1 MRRKTNIQLLMA
13 GAAVLAII
21 TIAAS
26 AQNPSPGA
34 FGGSGGR
41 GGSGR
46 GGGRGGSGRGGGA
59 NNDLGYTDTPLV
71 PGQQWHVHD
80 PARPHPPVVTPG
92 AKPGDP
98 PSDAIILF
106 DGKDL
111 SHWSPSSISPTSGVT
126 LKPGPAPWKMENGY
140 FEVVLGSGDIATK
153 DKFGDVQLHVEF
165 AEPAEIRGNSQNR
178 GNSGIFMQGRYET
191 QVLDG
196 WDNPTYADGQIGA
209 IYGQWP
215 PLANPSRRP
224 GEWQTYDIVF
234 EAPKMNG
241 DTVLKPAYVTVFLNG
256 VLMHNHK
263 EILGPTVHRQAAKYY
278 AQPDEDSI
286 DLQNHG
292 TLVRYR
298 NIWARKPGAYDTPEK
313 K

>member
-1 MRRKTNIQLLMA
+1 MATTMRKFLIPLLA
-13 GAAVLAII
+13 TLSLIA
-21 TIAAS
+21 IAAL
-26 AQNPSPGA
+26 AQNAAAP
-34 FGGSGGR
+34 GGR
-41 GGSGR
+41 GASGR
-46 GGGRGGSGRGGGA
+46 P

-92 AKPGDP
+92 ENTNWDA

-111 SHWSPSSISPTSGVT
+111 SHWQAATQVMPTGPT
-126 LKPGPAPWKMENGY
+126 IRPGPPGWKVENGY
-140 FEVVLGSGDIATK
+140 MEVVLGSGDIATK
-153 DKFGDVQLHVEF
+153 EKFGDVQLHVVF
-165 AEPAEIRGNSQNR
+165 ANPAVIRGNSQNR

-196 WDNPTYADGQIGA
+196 WNNPTYADGQIGA

-215 PLANPSRRP
+215 PLQNPARKP

-241 DTVLKPAYVTVFLNG
+241 DTVVKPAYETVFLNG

-263 EILGPTVHRQAAKYY
+263 ELLGPTVHRAAAKYI
-278 AQPDEDSI
+278 AQPDEDVLL
-286 DLQNHG
+286 LQNHN
-292 TLVRYR
+292 TLVRYKY
-298 NIWARKPGAYDTPEK
+298 IWARKLGAYDTPEK

>member
-1 MRRKTNIQLLMA
+1 MLRKTSIQLLLA

-21 TIAAS
+21 SFTAS
-26 AQNPSPGA
+26 AQNPNAGA
-34 FGGSGGR
+34 SGGR

-46 GGGRGGSGRGGGA
+46 GGRGGSGRGGGA

-92 AKPGDP
+92 ENLGDA
-98 PSDAIILF
+98 PSDAIVLF

-111 SHWSPSSISPTSGVT
+111 SHWQPATQVMPTGPVIR
-126 LKPGPAPWKMENGY
+126 PGPPGWKVENGY
-140 FEVVLGSGDIATK
+140 MEVVLGSGDIATK
-153 DKFGDVQLHVEF
+153 EKFGDVQLHVVF

-196 WDNPTYADGQIGA
+196 WNNPTYADGQVGA

-215 PLANPSRRP
+215 PLANPSRKP

-241 DTVLKPAYVTVFLNG
+241 EQVIKPAFVTVFLNG
-256 VLMHNHK
+256 VLMHNRK
-263 EILGPTVHRQAAKYY
+263 ELLGPTVHRAAAKYY
-278 AQPDEDSI
+278 PQPDEDVLL
-286 DLQNHG
+286 LQNHN
-292 TLVRYR
+292 TLVRYKY
-298 NIWARKPGAYDTPEK
+298 IWARKIGAYDTPEK

>member
-1 MRRKTNIQLLMA
+1 MRNIHIQLILA
-13 GAAVLAII
+13 GAVVLGV
-21 TIAAS
+21 IAFTAS
-26 AQNPSPGA
+26 AQNPSPAAPGA
-34 FGGSGGR
+34 R

-46 GGGRGGSGRGGGA
+46 GGA

-92 AKPGDP
+92 ENTNWDA

-111 SHWSPSSISPTSGVT
+111 SHWLPATQVMPEGP
-126 LKPGPAPWKMENGY
+126 KFREGAPGWKVENGY
-140 FEVVLGSGDIATK
+140 MEVVLGSGDIATK
-153 DKFGDVQLHVEF
+153 EKFGDIQLHVVF
-165 AEPAEIRGNSQNR
+165 ANPAEIRGNSQNR
-178 GNSGIFMQGRYET
+178 GNSGIFLQGRYEV

-196 WDNPTYADGQIGA
+196 WNNPTYADGQIGA

-215 PLANPSRRP
+215 PLQNPARKP

-234 EAPKMNG
+234 EAPKMDG
-241 DTVLKPAYVTVFLNG
+241 DKVIKPAYETVFLNG

-263 EILGPTVHRQAAKYY
+263 ELLGPTVHRAAAKYI
-278 AQPDEDSI
+278 AQPEEDSLL
-286 DLQNHG
+286 LQNHN
-292 TLVRYR
+292 TLVRYKY
-298 NIWARKPGAYDTPEK
+298 IWARKFGAYDTPEK

>member
-1 MRRKTNIQLLMA
+1 MRRKNFQLLLA
-13 GAAVLAII
+13 GAAVLAFVAI
-21 TIAAS
+21 TAT
-26 AQNPSPGA
+26 AQNPNPGA
-34 FGGSGGR
+34 PGGR

-46 GGGRGGSGRGGGA
+46 GGRGGSGRGPA
-59 NNDLGYTDTPLV
+59 VNNDLGYTDTPLV

-92 AKPGDP
+92 ENLGDA

-111 SHWSPSSISPTSGVT
+111 SHWQPATQTLGVGAT
-126 LKPGPAPWKMENGY
+126 IRPGPPGWKVENGY
-140 FEVVLGSGDIATK
+140 MEVVLGAGDIATK
-153 DKFGDVQLHVEF
+153 EKFGDVQLHAVF
-165 AEPAEIRGNSQNR
+165 AEPAEIRGTSQNR

-196 WDNPTYADGQIGA
+196 FNNPTYADGQVGA
-209 IYGQWP
+209 IYGQWL
-215 PLANPSRRP
+215 PLANPSRKP

-241 DTVLKPAYVTVFLNG
+241 DTVIKPAYVTVFLNG
-256 VLMHNHK
+256 VLMHVHK
-263 EILGPTVHRQAAKYY
+263 ELLGPTVHRAAAKYT
-278 AQPDEDSI
+278 AQPDEDVI
-286 DLQNHG
+286 LLQTHN
-292 TLVRYR
+292 TLVRYKY
-298 NIWARKPGAYDTPEK
+298 IWARKLGAYDTPEK

>member
-1 MRRKTNIQLLMA
+1 MRRKTGISLLLT
-13 GAAVLAII
+13 GAAILAII
-21 TIAAS
+21 SFTAS
-26 AQNPSPGA
+26 AQNSGA
-34 FGGSGGR
+34 TGRGGR
-41 GGSGR
+41 GASGR
-46 GGGRGGSGRGGGA
+46 P

-92 AKPGDP
+92 ENPGDA

-111 SHWSPSSISPTSGVT
+111 SHWQAATQVMPTPGQAPPTGPVIR
-126 LKPGPAPWKMENGY
+126 PGPPGWKVENGY
-140 FEVVLGSGDIATK
+140 MEVVLGSGDIATK
-153 DKFGDVQLHVEF
+153 EKFGDVQLHVVF

-196 WDNPTYADGQIGA
+196 WKNPTYADGQVGA

-215 PLANPSRRP
+215 PLANPSRKP

-241 DTVLKPAYVTVFLNG
+241 DQVIKPAFVTVFLNG
-256 VLMHNHK
+256 VLMHNRK
-263 EILGPTVHRQAAKYY
+263 ELLGPTVHRAAAHYLP
-278 AQPDEDSI
+278 QPDEDVLL
-286 DLQNHG
+286 LQNHN
-292 TLVRYR
+292 TLVRYKY
-298 NIWARKPGAYDTPEK
+298 IWARKIGAYDTPEK

>member
-1 MRRKTNIQLLMA
+1 MTGMNKTQIRWMLA
-13 GAAVLAII
+13 GAAVLAA
-21 TIAAS
+21 IAMTAS
-26 AQNPSPGA
+26 AQNSA
-34 FGGSGGR
+34 AGGR

-46 GGGRGGSGRGGGA
+46 GGRGGSGRGGI

-92 AKPGDP
+92 EKPGDP

-111 SHWSPSSISPTSGVT
+111 SHWLPATQVMPTGPV
-126 LKPGPAPWKMENGY
+126 LKDGAPGWKVENGY
-140 FEVVLGSGDIATK
+140 MEVVLGSGDIATK
-153 DKFGDVQLHVEF
+153 EKFGDVQLHVEF
-165 AEPAEIRGNSQNR
+165 ANPAVIRGTSQNR

-196 WDNPTYADGQIGA
+196 WNNPTYADGQIGA

-215 PLANPSRRP
+215 PLANPARKP
-224 GEWQTYDIVF
+224 GEWQTYDIIF
-234 EAPKMNG
+234 EAPVMDGEK
-241 DTVLKPAYVTVFLNG
+241 VVKPAFETVILNG
-256 VLMHNHK
+256 VVMHSHK
-263 EILGPTVHRQAAKYY
+263 ELLGPTVHRAAAKYL
-278 AQPDEDSI
+278 AQPAEDSLL
-286 DLQNHG
+286 LQNHN

-298 NIWARKPGAYDTPEK
+298 NIWARKLGAYDTPEK

>member
-1 MRRKTNIQLLMA
+1 MRRKLSIQLFLA
-13 GAAVLAII
+13 GAIL
-21 TIAAS
+21 IAAIALTAT
-26 AQNPSPGA
+26 AQNQAHGA
-34 FGGSGGR
+34 SGGR

-46 GGGRGGSGRGGGA
+46 GGRGGSGRGGGA

-80 PARPHPPVVTPG
+80 PARPHPAVVTPG
-92 AKPGDP
+92 ENPGDA
-98 PSDAIILF
+98 PSDAIVLF

-111 SHWSPSSISPTSGVT
+111 SHWLPATQVMPSGPVAR
-126 LKPGPAPWKMENGY
+126 PGAPGWKVENGY
-140 FEVVLGSGDIATK
+140 MEVVLGSGDIMTK
-153 DKFGDVQLHVEF
+153 EKFGDVQLHVVF

-196 WDNPTYADGQIGA
+196 WNNPTYADGQVGA

-215 PLANPSRRP
+215 PLANPSRKP
-224 GEWQTYDIVF
+224 GEWQTYDIIF

-241 DTVLKPAYVTVFLNG
+241 ETVVKPAYVTVILNG
-256 VLMHNHK
+256 VLMHVHK
-263 EILGPTVHRQAAKYY
+263 ELLGPTVHRQAAKYY
-278 AQPDEDSI
+278 PQPDEDSI
-286 DLQNHG
+286 LLQNHN
-292 TLVRYR
+292 TLVRYKY
-298 NIWARKPGAYDTPEK
+298 IWARKPGAYDTPEK

>member
-1 MRRKTNIQLLMA
+1 MQRKILSVA
-13 GAAVLAII
+13 GAAALAIV
-21 TIAAS
+21 TIAAF
-26 AQNPSPGA
+26 AQGNNPRA
-34 FGGSGGR
+34 AGGSGRGGR

-46 GGGRGGSGRGGGA
+46 GPA
-59 NNDLGYTDTPLV
+59 VNNDLGYTDTPLV

-80 PARPHPPVVTPG
+80 PARPHPAVVTPG
-92 AKPGDP
+92 VNPGDP

-111 SHWSPSSISPTSGVT
+111 SHWNAATQVMPSGPTVRPVP
-126 LKPGPAPWKMENGY
+126 PGWKVENGY
-140 FEVVLGSGDIATK
+140 MEVVLGSGDIATK
-153 DKFGDVQLHVEF
+153 EKFGDVQLHAEF
-165 AEPAEIRGNSQNR
+165 ANPAVIRGNSQNR
-178 GNSGIFMQGRYET
+178 GNSGIFFQGRYET

-215 PLANPSRRP
+215 PLANPARRP

-234 EAPKMNG
+234 EAPKMEG
-241 DTVLKPAYVTVFLNG
+241 DKVLKPAYITVFLNG
-256 VLMHNHK
+256 ILMHNHK
-263 EILGPTVHRQAAKYY
+263 ELLGPTVHRQAAKYY

-286 DLQNHG
+286 LLQNHN

-298 NIWARKPGAYDTPEK
+298 NIWARKPGTYDTPEK